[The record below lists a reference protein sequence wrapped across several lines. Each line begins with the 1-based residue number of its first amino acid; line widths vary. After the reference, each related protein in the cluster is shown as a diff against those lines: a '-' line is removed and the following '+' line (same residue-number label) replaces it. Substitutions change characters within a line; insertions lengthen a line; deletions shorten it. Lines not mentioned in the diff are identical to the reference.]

1 MLDTD
6 SRYAGMVPRMAT
18 NPPALNP
25 NIRAEM
31 ARSGITQGILASRLD
46 MSQSALSRRLTG
58 DAEWTVDEV
67 LRAAVVLGCPLRVLL
82 PEAAA

>member
-1 MLDTD
+1 
-6 SRYAGMVPRMAT
+6 MAT

-31 ARSGITQGILASRLD
+31 ARSGITQAALAQQLR

-58 DAEWTVDEV
+58 DAEWTVDELV
-67 LRAAVVLGCPLRVLL
+67 RVAGVLGCPVSVLL
-82 PEAAA
+82 PEVAA